1 MEKIKEITISL
12 HCGSSSDIVLE
23 QMQMLEELK
32 NDYDIFWNNRIDRH
46 PEMYSSYSEMI
57 NHVVATSKTEWI
69 IMINDRVK
77 PTPAE
82 VRKMINLLESG
93 HAFVM
98 LYNVAF
104 MGFSKELIRNIGW
117 WDERFL
123 LGGWEDRDWVWRLKQ
138 KNLCIYESLE
148 STHDYSWKSHLN
160 KLGGISSGVF
170 WSLKWDTSS
179 NYVVFKTLDELT
191 YEKWDIYLGKAR
203 PDIRNKWKKWRD
215 SELDLYYNQVDN
227 PNSGPSGSS
236 ILNNRNVLKN
246 PKFAKKLIHYF
257 YKIKSKVY
265 GFLS

>member
-12 HCGSSSDIVLE
+12 HCGSSSDIVFE

-57 NHVVATSKTEWI
+57 NHAVATSKTEWI

-191 YEKWDIYLGKAR
+191 YEKWDIYLVKAR

-236 ILNNRNVLKN
+236 ILNNRSVLNN